1 MKLWKAIGSRFIGG
15 YFLWGKGFFAARS
28 GNVTDEIIQGYIRN
42 QDLEEQKKS
51 DNIEVTLGCFQR
63 PTPPHRFLPMGG
75 ELIEAQSCRN
85 LVKIEI
91 NLIKSDLL

>member
-63 PTPPHRFLPMGG
+63 PTPPTVSFQWEG
-75 ELIEAQSCRN
+75 S
-85 LVKIEI
+85 
-91 NLIKSDLL
+91 LLKLNHAGTW